1 MKKFFI
7 TILIFL
13 FILCGIIT
21 YIILSDNNHFA
32 HYILDN
38 NYKKEVIE
46 RCQTFEEYENGSK
59 TNEPDCLTSFDETF
73 SPFKVKI
80 AIDYAKKIKYAYR
93 KEDINALSNILVYPV
108 RINNYKNKNLTINT
122 KKELLELD
130 KNIIS
135 NKSVFDAIDRNKL
148 FWNWQGYML
157 GNGEF
162 WFWINDN
169 NEIEEITI
177 NIIEYNTK

>member
-7 TILIFL
+7 IILIFL
-13 FILCGIIT
+13 FILCCIIT
-21 YIILSDNNHFA
+21 YKILSANNYSE

-46 RCQTFEEYENGSK
+46 RCQTFEEHEK
-59 TNEPDCLTSFDETF
+59 DPTTKEPDCLTSFSETF

-80 AIDYAKKIKYAYR
+80 AINYAKKIKYVYR

-108 RINNYKNKNLTINT
+108 RINNYKNKNLVINT

-130 KNIIS
+130 KNIIV
-135 NKSVFDAIDRNKL
+135 NKSVFDAIDSNKL

-169 NEIEEITI
+169 NEIKEVTI